1 MHIRVADI
9 RHRLLALGL
18 CAKVELETDVGRYLR
33 HHAGVGGDK
42 LPREG
47 RDAGSVLSRM
57 AFMADVMFRTS
68 VDTSRGAAAM
78 AHNENSVLFK
88 VAYEARRANRNQ
100 ASKIKHR
107 TGLCRFGL
115 GSACQA

>member
-1 MHIRVADI
+1 
-9 RHRLLALGL
+9 
-18 CAKVELETDVGRYLR
+18 
-33 HHAGVGGDK
+33 
-42 LPREG
+42 
-47 RDAGSVLSRM
+47 
-57 AFMADVMFRTS
+57 MFRTS

-107 TGLCRFGL
+107 TGLCVGL
-115 GSACQA
+115 AWAVLARRRIVAARATSLNVKHIWLPLRESTMAACFWLGHAPSTCQGHSSDRAQRWGPGP

>member
-1 MHIRVADI
+1 
-9 RHRLLALGL
+9 
-18 CAKVELETDVGRYLR
+18 
-33 HHAGVGGDK
+33 
-42 LPREG
+42 
-47 RDAGSVLSRM
+47 
-57 AFMADVMFRTS
+57 MFRTS

-88 VAYEARRANRNQ
+88 VAYKARRANRNQ

-107 TGLCRFGL
+107 TGILCRFGL